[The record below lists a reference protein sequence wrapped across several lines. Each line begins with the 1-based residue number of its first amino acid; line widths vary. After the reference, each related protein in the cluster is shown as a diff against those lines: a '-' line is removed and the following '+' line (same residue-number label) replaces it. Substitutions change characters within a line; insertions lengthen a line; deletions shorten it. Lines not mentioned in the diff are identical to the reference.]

1 MCANNTLS
9 TPPPSDD
16 LLRHPDSGLLFD
28 SLPLGIVFQNPQGE
42 ITTANPAAETILGL
56 TLDQMRGITSMD
68 PRWHA
73 VKEDGAPLPGA
84 EHPAMVALRTGQ
96 PVSDVVM
103 GIFNPRLERLT
114 WIRVKA
120 LPLRTGETR
129 AISGVYAV
137 FEDITTHKQAE
148 LALSRLNDLLQREE
162 ERLRTVLNNLLMG
175 IMAADEQRRILFA
188 NDVACRMLGYR
199 REELLAMTVDQLH
212 PPAMAAQ
219 IMSRFAQAARGE
231 EGISDDIPIQRRDGS
246 VFLAEIRNSLIKL
259 DGRPCLLG
267 LFTDVSERRQTEQA
281 LARSLAALEQ
291 AQALTHLGSW
301 RLDFASQRME
311 WSKEV
316 YRINGME
323 PGTPV
328 DPQTHLQL
336 IHPDD
341 LPAVEAAWQ
350 ATLNGAPYDLT
361 HRNLVKGE
369 LKWVHARAEI
379 LCDEAGRPQAA
390 VGTVQDVTARKLAEL
405 ALTEKTEAPRQ
416 AREAAEAANRAKS
429 ELLAHMSHEIR
440 TPMNVVLGLAQLLG
454 REPLTANQ
462 SDMVGRIQSAGHSLL
477 GIINDVLDLSKIE
490 AGQLRLEPR
499 PFALEELLTKLDNLL
514 GQAARAKGLTL
525 RIAGRGAA
533 TGWLLGDGLRLEQVL
548 INLVGNAI
556 KFTEAGKVVIQV
568 QPREVDATHIG
579 LRFEVRDTGIGGG

>member
-1 MCANNTLS
+1 
-9 TPPPSDD
+9 
-16 LLRHPDSGLLFD
+16 
-28 SLPLGIVFQNPQGE
+28 
-42 ITTANPAAETILGL
+42 
-56 TLDQMRGITSMD
+56 
-68 PRWHA
+68 
-73 VKEDGAPLPGA
+73 
-84 EHPAMVALRTGQ
+84 
-96 PVSDVVM
+96 
-103 GIFNPRLERLT
+103 
-114 WIRVKA
+114 
-120 LPLRTGETR
+120 
-129 AISGVYAV
+129 
-137 FEDITTHKQAE
+137 
-148 LALSRLNDLLQREE
+148 
-162 ERLRTVLNNLLMG
+162 MG

-429 ELLAHMSHEIR
+429 EFLAHMSHEIR